1 MSRLQLR
8 TEVVEWRRLE
18 DEIVVLDLASSV
30 YLSIRGVGAVL
41 WEALAEGA
49 TQEELTALVVDGFE
63 VDPETA
69 TADVAAYLADLRSR
83 SLVEPAA

>member
-1 MSRLQLR
+1 MSRLKLR

-69 TADVAAYLADLRSR
+69 GADVAAYLADLRSR